1 MDDTIKIT
9 QTSDPLGIISKT
21 FVDEPTAIA
30 GMPELYRHIASV
42 LPEESPWFYVSA
54 SPYNL
59 YPFLKDFCRRSFPH
73 GTLILR
79 DASWRTIAGLL
90 GDLTIGTAE
99 YKTSRINKVHS
110 WLPERKVILIGDSTQ
125 SDPEAYGD
133 LYREHKGWVKL
144 ILIRK
149 AVELAAAG
157 IEAKNEPERFETA
170 FKGIPRDDWHVF
182 EDPAECNDI
191 VERTLSRG

>member
-133 LYREHKGWVKL
+133 LYVEDLPSVLFITL
-144 ILIRK
+144 IHRLQVPRTQG
-149 AVELAAAG
+149 VG
-157 IEAKNEPERFETA
+157 EAHP
-170 FKGIPRDDWHVF
+170 
-182 EDPAECNDI
+182 DPQGGRACRRGHRGQ
-191 VERTLSRG
+191 ERTRAVRDSFQGHTAG